1 MQNNNM
7 QEKIGLNQGSQ
18 EFRVTNEGSEAG
30 FIELVKKAE
39 SMPDFQFFRS
49 LKSLYPDSKVY
60 LIGGTI
66 RDTAMDLPAD
76 DFDFVISGVSKQKL
90 EEFLDINGNIVATTD
105 RQTAS
110 YKFIPENFEKVID
123 LAVPRKETY
132 VSEKGRTP
140 DVETENITI
149 EEDLARRDLTINAIA
164 IEVFGDHKII
174 DNFGG
179 IKDIQNHIIRA
190 VGDPKERFYED
201 PLRMLRT
208 IRFAC
213 RFGFDIEENT
223 KKAIIELQKELKATY
238 IDKEEKVR
246 QRVSSERIS
255 KEIIGAI
262 NANPSKFLEL
272 YDATG
277 LLEIVLPEVSNLHG
291 VEQPPEFHSE
301 GDVFEH
307 TKLILQ
313 DLPKDASLQLRL
325 AALFHDIGKRDTFQS
340 PKGPGDR
347 IRFNGHDTRSA
358 ELTDD
363 ILTKYC
369 FKNDLKEEIVWLV
382 RNHMKVLQSFSQM
395 KLNKQEEMILH
406 RGFDDLVK
414 LSMADARSSLRPDGK
429 VEIDQSIYE
438 TIDRVKRILS
448 EQGNKIKKIIDGNE
462 IISLIRQ
469 IVSEYDERKFGRLI
483 GRIKEKINT
492 DYANEEIKNKEEA
505 LAKAKELIDQE
516 LKKPQS

>member
-1 MQNNNM
+1 MNENVFYNP
-7 QEKIGLNQGSQ
+7 N
-18 EFRVTNEGSEAG
+18 EFKVTNEGSEAG

-49 LKSLYPDSKVY
+49 LKNLYPDSKVY
-60 LIGGTI
+60 LIGGTV
-66 RDTAMDLPAD
+66 RDTAMGLPAD

-90 EEFLDINGNIVATTD
+90 EEFLDINGNIVASTD

-110 YKFIPENFEKVID
+110 YKFIPVDFEKVID

-132 VSEKGRTP
+132 ISEKGRTP
-140 DVETENITI
+140 EVETENITI

-164 IEVFGDHKII
+164 IGVFGEHKII
-174 DNFGG
+174 DNFEGV
-179 IKDIQNHIIRA
+179 KDIQDHIIRA
-190 VGDPKERFYED
+190 VGDPKERFFED

-208 IRFAC
+208 VRFAC
-213 RFGFDIEENT
+213 RFGFNIEENT
-223 KKAIIELQKELKATY
+223 KKAIIELKNELKAIYTDT
-238 IDKEEKVR
+238 IGKTR

-262 NANPSKFLEL
+262 NSNPSKFLEL
-272 YDATG
+272 YDTTG
-277 LLEIVLPEVSNLHG
+277 LLELVLPEVSVLHG

-301 GDVFEH
+301 GDVFTH
-307 TKLILQ
+307 TKLTLQ
-313 DLPKDASLQLRL
+313 NLPKDASLQLRL
-325 AALFHDIGKRDTFQS
+325 AALFHDIGKKDTFQS

-347 IRFNGHDTRSA
+347 IRFNGHDNLSA

-382 RNHMKVLQSFSQM
+382 QNHMKVLQSFSRM

-406 RGFDDLVK
+406 HGFDDLVE
-414 LSMADARSSLRPDGK
+414 LSMADAKSSLRPDGK
-429 VEIDQSIYE
+429 VEIDQSIYK
-438 TIDRVKRILS
+438 TIDKVKIILS
-448 EQGNKIKKIIDGNE
+448 EQGNEIKKIIDGNE

-469 IVSEYDERKFGRLI
+469 IVPEYDEKKFGKLI
-483 GRIKEKINT
+483 GEIKEKINT
-492 DYANEEIKNKEEA
+492 DYANKEIKTKEEA
-505 LAKAKELIDQE
+505 INKAKKIIEQE